1 VAVAANDDFHLQP
14 AGADRLDQVPEHKR
28 DLGTVGGLAG
38 AEEYRHRLAG
48 HRLVDVD
55 RQKAAA
61 VVMRMEQRQLLTAVH
76 PIERVVDVEQ
86 NAARHLLET
95 VAEEVDH
102 RIHHADE
109 RGLCRQVLEAAHR
122 GLRAEFGPRIGQTA
136 HRHLECRIVTQR
148 IAVVGIRIA
157 GGDQQR
163 AIADHLDKAVPHPL
177 GRSRIGNAAGQSLG
191 DLELALDL
199 GQKHHAG
206 IRGQP
211 TTIEGNVNR
220 LAGDG

>member
-1 VAVAANDDFHLQP
+1 MAVAANDDFHLQP

-38 AEEYRHRLAG
+38 AEDYRHRLAG

-86 NAARHLLET
+86 NAARYLLET

-136 HRHLECRIVTQR
+136 HRHLDPYSPY
-148 IAVVGIRIA
+148 G
-157 GGDQQR
+157 
-163 AIADHLDKAVPHPL
+163 
-177 GRSRIGNAAGQSLG
+177 
-191 DLELALDL
+191 ALFW
-199 GQKHHAG
+199 
-206 IRGQP
+206 
-211 TTIEGNVNR
+211 
-220 LAGDG
+220 